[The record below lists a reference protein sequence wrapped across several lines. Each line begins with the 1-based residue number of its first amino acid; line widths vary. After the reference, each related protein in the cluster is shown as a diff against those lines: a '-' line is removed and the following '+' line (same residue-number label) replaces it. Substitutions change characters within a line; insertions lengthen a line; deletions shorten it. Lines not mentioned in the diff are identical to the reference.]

1 MSLTIVD
8 MHSIGTFGWWGTPV
22 DMDMIGALGWFY
34 PRAPSYSGT
43 GVDPCF
49 LELLNEYCTIQVK
62 SETAFDDYNQP
73 INAGWGD
80 ELLLVPCRFETFSS
94 VEVIDNQKVVVEDV
108 NLMIPPGVTLTEERR
123 VMRDKDGEIYSVLLV
138 NHGDAESEEHHIE
151 ATLDHVKAD

>member
-1 MSLTIVD
+1 MSTAQ
-8 MHSIGTFGWWGTPV
+8 SRS
-22 DMDMIGALGWFY
+22 
-34 PRAPSYSGT
+34 RAR
-43 GVDPCF
+43 
-49 LELLNEYCTIQVK
+49 
-62 SETAFDDYNQP
+62 
-73 INAGWGD
+73 
-80 ELLLVPCRFETFSS
+80 LVPCRFETFSS